1 MNAPIRNVYL
11 DSCLAPLAQ
20 WLARADVTDIYVN
33 RPGEIWLETLGN
45 GPERIAVPE
54 LSAEVLARLVRQI
67 AALSAQ
73 GVNREHPLLAANLPG
88 GERVQAVIPPAT
100 RGDIAVAIRKH
111 VSAGLSLEDYR
122 VSGEPQLMAIGELP
136 ARHERSAPQG
146 DVFAML
152 RNAVKQRRNILVSGG
167 TSSGKTTFVNAL
179 IQEIPIEERL
189 IMIEDTPE
197 LQYPHDNAVGLIAAR
212 GSLGEAEVSAED
224 LLIAS
229 LRMRPDRIILGEIRG
244 GEAVTF
250 LRAVNTGHPGSMS
263 TIHADSPLR
272 AMDQLALLVLQT
284 GTRMAWDDVIKYVR
298 SSLDIIVQ
306 LRNRGGRRD
315 IESILLID

>member
-33 RPGEIWLETLGN
+33 RPCEIWLETIGN
-45 GPERIAVPE
+45 GPQRITVPE
-54 LSAEVLARLVRQI
+54 LSGEVLARLVRQI

-111 VSAGLSLEDYR
+111 VSVALSLEDYR
-122 VSGEPQLMAIGELP
+122 TSGEPQMMGISELSD
-136 ARHERSAPQG
+136 RQERVSEQS

-152 RNAVKQRRNILVSGG
+152 RDAVKQRRNIMVSGG

-179 IQEIPIEERL
+179 IKEIPLEERL
-189 IMIEDTPE
+189 ILIEDTPE

-212 GSLGEAEVSAED
+212 GALGEAEVSAED

-244 GEAVTF
+244 SEAVTF

-284 GTRMAWDDVIKYVR
+284 GTRMAWDEVIRYIR